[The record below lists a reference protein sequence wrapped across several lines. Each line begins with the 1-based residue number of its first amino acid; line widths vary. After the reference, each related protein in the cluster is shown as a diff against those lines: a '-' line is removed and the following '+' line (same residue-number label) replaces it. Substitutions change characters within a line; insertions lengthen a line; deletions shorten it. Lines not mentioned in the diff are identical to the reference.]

1 MDFTQQAFRDF
12 YESTARPLWGYL
24 SRASGDPSLADDL
37 LQESY
42 MRFLSAENTPK
53 DPEHCR
59 HYLFRIASNLLI
71 DHFRQSQ
78 RVKAGLTDTLSNIES
93 DWREIS
99 NSDFYKF
106 FNQLSP
112 GERQLLW
119 LAYVEGL
126 SHREI
131 GDVLSLKENSVRPL
145 LFRAR
150 KKIANILQRHGLI
163 TPRKE

>member
-1 MDFTQQAFRDF
+1 MGFTEQAFRDF

-24 SRASGDPSLADDL
+24 SRACSDPSLADDL

-42 MRFLSAENTPK
+42 LRFLSAENIPK

-59 HYLFRIASNLLI
+59 HYLFRIASNLLV
-71 DHFRQSQ
+71 DHFRQSRRIQ
-78 RVKAGLTDTLSNIES
+78 TGLTDALSDTGS
-93 DWREIS
+93 DRREIS
-99 NSDFYKF
+99 SSDFYKF

-112 GERQLLW
+112 GERRLLW
-119 LAYVEGL
+119 LAYVEGF

-131 GDVLSLKENSVRPL
+131 GNVLSLKENSVRPL

-150 KKIANILQRHGLI
+150 NKIAGLLRRHGLI
-163 TPRKE
+163 PPRR